1 MFQSKVLLQLGILIL
16 KYLLEICAK
25 YKSIK
30 LYNYNNIITENS
42 NQPVQVCVGLL
53 IIIKKSIN
61 QLINYINIPK
71 CFQRTS
77 NRHIVRVW
85 PQKPITRIQFTGKSI
100 RAVRTTCS
108 RQRSQNGDPFET
120 SIAVTDRRA
129 HARSTLPSFRIQQE
143 SRAVT
148 RLSNMK

>member
-1 MFQSKVLLQLGILIL
+1 M
-16 KYLLEICAK
+16 EICAK

-53 IIIKKSIN
+53 IIIKKSIEN
-61 QLINYINIPK
+61 QSKKSI
-71 CFQRTS
+71 QRTS
-77 NRHIVRVW
+77 NRHIIRVW